1 MAAGP
6 FCFEFRFWDSEF
18 VCRADGCGALF
29 AQGAQ
34 GCFFEVE
41 DAQAALGLNACS
53 AAIVDRSKYAS
64 CQLVSS
70 GGAGDNVLPDPIKV
84 GDIFVVDGRERTGI
98 FFLGVE
104 ALCPGICSVYN
115 CVIDLIEEHVD
126 GRYAL
131 VEIRETDCR
140 QAAIGHLLGRI
151 VHIDAN
157 AADGERFAFVIACG
171 LDQNA
176 AELASSRDKVVGPF
190 KANLVCKTLLF
201 ECFEHR

>member
-1 MAAGP
+1 M
-6 FCFEFRFWDSEF
+6 
-18 VCRADGCGALF
+18 
-29 AQGAQ
+29 
-34 GCFFEVE
+34 E
-41 DAQAALGLNACS
+41 DAQAALGLNACA

-70 GGAGDNVLPDPIKV
+70 GGAGDNVLPDPIEV
-84 GDIFVVDGRERTGI
+84 SDIFVVDGRERTGV

-104 ALCPGICSVYN
+104 ALCPGIYSVYN

-126 GRYAL
+126 GGNAL
-131 VEIRETDCR
+131 VEVREANCR
-140 QAAIGHLLGRI
+140 QAAIGHLLGR
-151 VHIDAN
+151 VVYVDTN

-176 AELASSRDKVVGPF
+176 AELASSRDQVVGPLEGYF
-190 KANLVCKTLLF
+190 ACKALLF

>member
-1 MAAGP
+1 M
-6 FCFEFRFWDSEF
+6 
-18 VCRADGCGALF
+18 
-29 AQGAQ
+29 
-34 GCFFEVE
+34 E
-41 DAQAALGLNACS
+41 DAQAALGLNACA

-70 GGAGDNVLPDPIKV
+70 GGAGDNVLPDPIEV
-84 GDIFVVDGRERTGI
+84 SDIFVVDGRERTGV

-104 ALCPGICSVYN
+104 ALCPAIYSVYN

-126 GRYAL
+126 GGNAL
-131 VEIRETDCR
+131 VEVREANCR
-140 QAAIGHLLGRI
+140 QAAIGHLLGR
-151 VHIDAN
+151 VVYVDTN

-176 AELASSRDKVVGPF
+176 AELASSRDQVVGPF
-190 KANLVCKTLLF
+190 EANLVCKTLLF

>member
-1 MAAGP
+1 MEGSQTA
-6 FCFEFRFWDSEF
+6 FRFDT
-18 VCRADGCGALF
+18 RATKAIDGF
-29 AQGAQ
+29 K
-34 GCFFEVE
+34 
-41 DAQAALGLNACS
+41 DAA
-53 AAIVDRSKYAS
+53 
-64 CQLVSS
+64 CQLVA
-70 GGAGDNVLPDPIKV
+70 GRGTGDNVLPNPIEV

-201 ECFEHR
+201 ECFKHR

>member
-1 MAAGP
+1 M
-6 FCFEFRFWDSEF
+6 
-18 VCRADGCGALF
+18 
-29 AQGAQ
+29 
-34 GCFFEVE
+34 E
-41 DAQAALGLNACS
+41 DAQAALGLNACA

-70 GGAGDNVLPDPIKV
+70 GGAGDNVLPDPIEV
-84 GDIFVVDGRERTGI
+84 SDIFVVDGRERTGV

-104 ALCPGICSVYN
+104 ELCPGIYSVYN

-126 GRYAL
+126 GGNAL
-131 VEIRETDCR
+131 VKVREANCR
-140 QAAIGHLLGRI
+140 QTAIGYLLGR
-151 VHIDAN
+151 VVYVDAN
-157 AADGERFAFVIACG
+157 AADGEGLAFVIACG

-201 ECFEHR
+201 ECFKHR

>member
-1 MAAGP
+1 M
-6 FCFEFRFWDSEF
+6 
-18 VCRADGCGALF
+18 
-29 AQGAQ
+29 
-34 GCFFEVE
+34 E
-41 DAQAALGLNACS
+41 DAQAALGLNACA

-70 GGAGDNVLPDPIKV
+70 GGAGDNVLPDPIEV
-84 GDIFVVDGRERTGI
+84 SDIFVVDGRERTGV

-104 ALCPGICSVYN
+104 ALCPGIYSVYN

-126 GRYAL
+126 GGNAL
-131 VEIRETDCR
+131 VEVREANCR
-140 QAAIGHLLGRI
+140 QAAIGHLLGR
-151 VHIDAN
+151 VVYVDTN

-176 AELASSRDKVVGPF
+176 AELASSRDQVVGPF
-190 KANLVCKTLLF
+190 EANLVCKTLLF

>member
-1 MAAGP
+1 MEGSQAV
-6 FCFEFRFWDSEF
+6 FRLDA
-18 VCRADGCGALF
+18 RATKVIDGF
-29 AQGAQ
+29 K
-34 GCFFEVE
+34 
-41 DAQAALGLNACS
+41 DAS
-53 AAIVDRSKYAS
+53 R
-64 CQLVSS
+64 QLVPS
-70 GGAGDNVLPDPIKV
+70 GGAGDNVLPDPIEV
-84 GDIFVVDGRERTGI
+84 SDIFVVDGRERTGV

-104 ALCPGICSVYN
+104 ALCPGIYSVYN

-140 QAAIGHLLGRI
+140 QAAIGNLRGYI
-151 VHIDAN
+151 VYVDTN

-176 AELASSRDKVVGPF
+176 AELASSRDKVVGAF

>member
-1 MAAGP
+1 M
-6 FCFEFRFWDSEF
+6 
-18 VCRADGCGALF
+18 
-29 AQGAQ
+29 
-34 GCFFEVE
+34 E
-41 DAQAALGLNACS
+41 DAQAALGLNACA

-70 GGAGDNVLPDPIKV
+70 GGAGDNVLPNPIEV
-84 GDIFVVDGRERTGI
+84 SDIFVVDGRERTGV

-104 ALCPGICSVYN
+104 ALCPGIYSVYN

-126 GRYAL
+126 GGNAL
-131 VEIRETDCR
+131 VEVREANCR
-140 QAAIGHLLGRI
+140 QAAIGHLLGR
-151 VHIDAN
+151 VVYVDTN

-176 AELASSRDKVVGPF
+176 AEFASSRDQVVGPF
-190 KANLVCKTLLF
+190 EANLVCKTLLF

>member
-1 MAAGP
+1 M
-6 FCFEFRFWDSEF
+6 
-18 VCRADGCGALF
+18 
-29 AQGAQ
+29 
-34 GCFFEVE
+34 E
-41 DAQAALGLNACS
+41 DAQAALGLNACA

-70 GGAGDNVLPDPIKV
+70 GEAGDNVLPDPIEV
-84 GDIFVVDGRERTGI
+84 SDIFVVDGRERTGV

-104 ALCPGICSVYN
+104 ALCPGIYSVYN

-126 GRYAL
+126 GGNAL
-131 VEIRETDCR
+131 VEVREANCR
-140 QAAIGHLLGRI
+140 QAAIGHLLGR
-151 VHIDAN
+151 VVYVDTN

-176 AELASSRDKVVGPF
+176 AELASSRDQVVGPF
-190 KANLVCKTLLF
+190 EANLVCKTLLF

>member
-1 MAAGP
+1 M
-6 FCFEFRFWDSEF
+6 
-18 VCRADGCGALF
+18 
-29 AQGAQ
+29 
-34 GCFFEVE
+34 E
-41 DAQAALGLNACS
+41 DAQAALGLNACA

-115 CVIDLIEEHVD
+115 YVIDLIEEHVD

-140 QAAIGHLLGRI
+140 QAAIGYLLGRV

-157 AADGERFAFVIACG
+157 AADGKGFAFVIACG

-176 AELASSRDKVVGPF
+176 AELASSRDQVVRPF
-190 KANLVCKTLLF
+190 EANLVCNTLLF
-201 ECFEHR
+201 ERLEHR